1 MSGLNDYVIK
11 AYNIVTG
18 ANAYHTVAATTANA
32 AINQVREEF
41 WEMSK
46 KKHLEE
52 NTANDFEFWSFW
64 VIG

>member
-1 MSGLNDYVIK
+1 M
-11 AYNIVTG
+11 TG